1 MNLEEPLLDNN
12 NTSGD
17 DREGHHGGDD
27 QSGLPSWLDPV
38 NDEDHRSL
46 MSGISGSGDGG
57 GKQNVASWAD
67 APLTSSSRRE
77 GNQSDLPRLILGVRI
92 INIAA
97 AIALITCSVSFC
109 FDSD

>member
-1 MNLEEPLLDNN
+1 MNLEEPLLDN
-12 NTSGD
+12 TSGG
-17 DREGHHGGDD
+17 DREGHHCGDD

-46 MSGISGSGDGG
+46 MSGISGSGDGSG
-57 GKQNVASWAD
+57 NQNVASWAD
-67 APLTSSSRRE
+67 EPLNSSSRRD
-77 GNQSDLPRLILGVRI
+77 GNRSDLPRLILGVRI

-109 FDSD
+109 FNSD

>member
-1 MNLEEPLLDNN
+1 MNLDEPLLDN
-12 NTSGD
+12 S

-27 QSGLPSWLDPV
+27 QSGLPSWLDPI

-46 MSGISGSGDGG
+46 MSGISGSGGG
-57 GKQNVASWAD
+57 GGDENVAPWAD
-67 APLTSSSRRE
+67 EPLPSSSRRD
-77 GNQSDLPRLILGVRI
+77 GNRSDLPRLILGVRI

-109 FDSD
+109 FNCD